1 MSSKLR
7 KAVLILFFLSL
18 VGLLFAQTKDIIT
31 TREYPQGFFR
41 APMNIAPQASG
52 TFGELRSTHFHA
64 GDDYRTQQRI
74 GIPLYAVAEG
84 FVSRVRVQIGGGGH
98 AVYIDHPNGY
108 TSAYLHMDS
117 FNDELTK
124 IVKAEQYKQQKYDV
138 DISLTANQVSLQK
151 GDIIGKSGNTGGSQG
166 PHLHFEI
173 RDTETQNPLNP
184 QLFGLHF
191 PDRLPPLISKLV
203 IYDLGE
209 NPFDEHTSRREQQ
222 LKTLGNGKYTLTQS
236 SAVKVNGAFGVGIA
250 GVDKHNGTSFSHGLY
265 SIEVFLDN
273 QIVSTVLFE
282 QLDFSTTRAI
292 HSYIDYP
299 LWVKSRV
306 KVQKT
311 FKDPN
316 NPTNIFYQTVDRGLM
331 KIVDEEEHTLR
342 IVVKDVQANTSE
354 LSFKVKQDDSFIP
367 TRTKATGTKMFIY
380 DKENN
385 FEAEN
390 VRLSLGKDVLYD
402 NLYFNY
408 SQGARPQRGYSLTQ
422 NIHNGLTPLFNSY
435 SLSIRTEELPKDLH
449 EKALI
454 ISSHGISQG
463 GVYKDGWVTTNLR
476 TFGSFYVTTDTTP
489 PTIAARNLTPGKSL
503 GGQSRI
509 DFTISD
515 NLSGIQSFNGYIDG
529 EWVLME
535 YDSKNKHLWHHF
547 EPDLAKGKHTFK
559 LVVKDWKNNEKVYTA
574 DFIK

>member
-1 MSSKLR
+1 MLSNLK
-7 KAVLILFFLSL
+7 KAVLALSL
-18 VGLLFAQTKDIIT
+18 FTLAGMLSAQTRDIIT
-31 TREYPQGFFR
+31 TKEYPQGYFR

-64 GDDYRTQQRI
+64 GDDYRTQQRV

-117 FNDELTK
+117 FNDELSK
-124 IVKAEQYKQQKYDV
+124 IVKAEQYKQQKFDV
-138 DISLTANQVSLQK
+138 DISLGSGQVPLQK
-151 GDIIGKSGNTGGSQG
+151 GDVIGRSGNTGGSQG

-173 RDTETQNPLNP
+173 RDTKSQNPLNP

-191 PDRLPPLISKLV
+191 PDRLPPVISKLV
-203 IYDLGE
+203 IYDLE
-209 NPFDEHTSRREQQ
+209 DNPFDEHTPRREQQ
-222 LKTLGNGKYTLTQS
+222 LKTLANGKYGLTQP
-236 SAVKVNGAFGVGIA
+236 SAVKVNGAFGIGVA

-265 SIEVFLDN
+265 SIEVFLDDKN
-273 QIVSTVLFE
+273 VSTVLFE
-282 QLDFSTTRAI
+282 ELDFATTRAI

-299 LWVKSRV
+299 TWVKNRV

-316 NPTNIFYQTVDRGLM
+316 NPINIFHHTVDRGLM
-331 KIVDEEEHTLR
+331 HIADKDEHLVKV
-342 IVVKDVQANTSE
+342 VVKDVHANTSE
-354 LSFKVKQDDSFIP
+354 LSFKVKQDDSFSP
-367 TRTKATGTKMFIY
+367 TRTKATGTKMFSY
-380 DKENN
+380 DKENS

-390 VRLSLGKDVLYD
+390 VRLALGEDVLYD

-408 SQGARPQRGYSLTQ
+408 SQGSKPQRGYSLTQ

-435 SLSIRTEELPKDLH
+435 SLSIRAEGLPSDLE

-454 ISSHGISQG
+454 VSSYGVSQG
-463 GVYKDGWVTTNLR
+463 GVFKDGWVTTNLR
-476 TFGSFYVTTDTTP
+476 TFGSFYITTDITP
-489 PTIAARNLTPGKSL
+489 PTIVARNLTSGKNL
-503 GGQSRI
+503 AGQSRI

-515 NLSGIQSFNGYIDG
+515 NLSGIQSFDGYIDG

-535 YDSKNKHLWHHF
+535 YDSKNKHLWHRF
-547 EPDLAKGKHTFK
+547 EPTLSKGKHTFK
-559 LVVKDWKNNEKVYTA
+559 LMVKDWKNNEKVFIA